1 MEALQ
6 RLTPFLFIATRLEPE
21 TLQALGAQRFR
32 LLIDLHPGASAQLP
46 LAEEAGLNGL
56 DYHPLPLHGPQ
67 PTDSL
72 ADALAQELERN
83 GPAVLYGDDAQAL
96 ATLWALAEAPRYE
109 ADALLNRLAL
119 AGFDLPQ
126 LRPRLQARRTAAIR
140 NGSVP
145 GGPMEYDVVVVG
157 GGAAGCA
164 VTASLLKRAPFLR
177 IAVLEPS
184 EQHYYQPGWT
194 LVGAGMF
201 QQDFTQRPMRR
212 CIPERATWIRQAVR
226 AFDPLANRVLLAD
239 GSRLRYRTLAVCT
252 GLELA
257 WGDIEGLEETLGRN
271 GVTSNYAYH
280 LAPYTWQLVRELR
293 QGRALFT
300 QPPIPIKCAGAP
312 QKAMYLSCDWW
323 RREGVLGDIQVDF
336 CSAGTALFS
345 VEAFVP
351 SLMRYVE
358 RYGARLN
365 FGETLVAV
373 DGPARRATFRVV
385 DGDGSRLVQRD
396 FDLLHAVPPQRPP
409 ESVRTSPLA
418 NPEGWLE
425 VDPYTLQ
432 HPRFANVFGLGD
444 IIGASNAKTAAAV
457 RKQAPVVAE
466 NLLRTLADEAP
477 RARYDGYG
485 ACPLT
490 VERGRV
496 VLAEFGYGGR
506 LLPSFPGDPRVPR
519 RSAWALKTRVMPRVY
534 FDLML
539 KGREWLTA
547 SRAEP

>member
-1 MEALQ
+1 MEAVQ
-6 RLTPFLFIATRLEPE
+6 PLTPFLFIAMRLDAEVFGI
-21 TLQALGAQRFR
+21 LSGHRLR
-32 LLIDLHPGASAQLP
+32 LLVDLHPDAHAANP
-46 LAEEAGLNGL
+46 LAEEAGLYGL
-56 DYHPLPLHGPQ
+56 DYLPLPLRGERL
-67 PTDSL
+67 DERD
-72 ADALAQELERN
+72 ADALAMALERS
-83 GPAVLYGDDAQAL
+83 GPAVLYGAEPGRL
-96 ATLWALAEAPRYE
+96 AALWALAEAPRYGAE
-109 ADALLNRLAL
+109 ALLEMLAL
-119 AGFDLPQ
+119 AGFESGH
-126 LRPRLQARRTAAIR
+126 LRARLQARRAAALR
-140 NGSVP
+140 SGAFASGTV
-145 GGPMEYDVVVVG
+145 EYDVIVAG
-157 GGAAGCA
+157 AGAAGCA
-164 VTASLLKRAPFLR
+164 VTASLLKRAPFLK
-177 IAVLEPS
+177 IAVLDPS
-184 EQHYYQPGWT
+184 EHHYYQPGWT
-194 LVGAGMF
+194 LVGAGIF
-201 QQDFTQRPMRR
+201 DPARTLRPMRQ

-226 AFDPLANRVLLAD
+226 AFDPLSNRVLLAD
-239 GSRLRYRTLAVCT
+239 GSRLRYRALAVCT

-257 WGDIEGLEETLGRN
+257 WDAVEGLRESLGQH
-271 GVTSNYAYH
+271 GVTSNYAYS
-280 LAPYTWQLVRELR
+280 LAPYTWRQVRELR
-293 QGRALFT
+293 RGTALFT

-323 RREGVLGDIQVDF
+323 RRQGILGDIQVDF
-336 CSAGTALFS
+336 RSAGNALFS

-351 SLMRYVE
+351 PLMRYVK
-358 RYGARLN
+358 RYGAHLH
-365 FGETLVAV
+365 FGQTLVAV
-373 DGPARRATFRVV
+373 DGPARRATFRVL
-385 DGDGSRLVQRD
+385 DPQGGSRLEEQR

-409 ESVRTSPLA
+409 ECVRASFLA

-477 RARYDGYG
+477 RSRYDGYG

-539 KGREWLTA
+539 KGREWLAA
-547 SRAEP
+547 SREP